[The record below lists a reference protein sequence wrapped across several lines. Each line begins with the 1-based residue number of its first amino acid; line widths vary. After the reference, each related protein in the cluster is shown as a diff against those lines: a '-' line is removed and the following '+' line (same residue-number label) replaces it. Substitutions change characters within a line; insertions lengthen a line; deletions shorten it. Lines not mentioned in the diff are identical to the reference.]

1 MTNIFQDGEPVDVKK
16 LNDMQIEINDLQST
30 ANEAYSL
37 SQQTAGDVKI
47 LNVTHVKATR
57 VEFPTGF
64 KAKQA
69 ESVDIPLSWDG
80 YSDVFI
86 TATPRYPAVKYDL
99 QWSISGSIGG
109 FKLNV
114 LSGVA
119 ITVPIKFDIIAAGT
133 KPKGTA

>member
-1 MTNIFQDGEPVDVKK
+1 MSNIFQDGEPVDAKK
-16 LNDMQIEINDLQST
+16 LNDMQIEINDLEST

-37 SQQTAGDVKI
+37 SKSTASD
-47 LNVTHVKATR
+47 LNVLNITHIKATR
-57 VEFPTGF
+57 VEFATGF

-69 ESVDIPLSWDG
+69 ESVDIPLDWTG
-80 YSDVFI
+80 YLDVFI

-109 FKLNV
+109 YKLNV
-114 LSGVA
+114 LSGVN
-119 ITVPIKFDIIAAGT
+119 ITVPIKFDIVAAGT